1 MGSHIKSLH
10 RDANEPKDADEVI
23 ILEEVNSGE
32 SGAVVANR
40 EENFGR
46 NLAQNNKKRKQPEIT
61 DFFAKKH
68 ICRK

>member
-10 RDANEPKDADEVI
+10 RDANEPKDSDEVI

-40 EENFGR
+40 EVNACESGAVVTNREEYFGR
-46 NLAQNNKKRKQPEIT
+46 NLAQNNK
-61 DFFAKKH
+61 
-68 ICRK
+68 